1 MKLEIGI
8 SNDEGDPRPSAILDE
23 EVLSLCIA
31 QLFDEVWPQWRMRD
45 SVSVSIATVDEETM
59 RQLNKSY
66 RDCDDS
72 TDVLS
77 FPQWE
82 EDGVFSPPE
91 EWTELPLGD
100 VVICAPVVNRN
111 AEERNESYDREMA
124 LMVFHSV
131 LHLLG
136 WDHDTQEKEAA
147 MWSLQ
152 EKYRDIAME
161 KLGQEG

>member
-23 EVLSLCIA
+23 EVLSLCIS

-45 SVSVSIATVDEETM
+45 SVSVSIATVDEETI
-59 RQLNKSY
+59 RQLNNSY
-66 RDCDDS
+66 RGCDS
-72 TDVLS
+72 PTDVLS

-82 EDGVFSPPE
+82 EDGAFSPPE
-91 EWTELPLGD
+91 EWAELPLGD
-100 VVICAPVVNRN
+100 VVICTSVVNRN

-152 EKYRDIAME
+152 EKYRDIAMK